1 MPVPPTGI
9 TNYGVPNAT
18 GRDAP
23 MNDNTNRHLRLDE
36 ILLFEGLVTEDQI
49 RQALSL
55 QKEHGGRLGA
65 HLLRNGWVTETGLVR
80 ALARQLNCEGVILA
94 DRKIPQ
100 EALDKV
106 PAKIAVA
113 RTVLPFAYDSS
124 SSELK
129 IACED
134 PTNEDLLKELMFIAA
149 GCKVR
154 LYVAAETS
162 LRAAITGHYVISEPE
177 AQAQGTKVVAEAQH
191 QADTGKFVK
200 VSTAATT
207 NVRGAVLLVSDDLD
221 ADKQIR
227 SILESAFYQV
237 LVCDSADAAFDMIGG
252 HKFHTVFVRDTVA
265 GDYLDLFDR
274 LRKIS
279 PRTHVRFYSSADQL
293 LLDDEK
299 IKRVGELHVKNL
311 DLFTALLSSKA
322 GHAVN
327 HSGKVGQLVDR
338 LCKHIGLPDA
348 DRLVVVDAAY
358 IHDLSRFYY
367 GEQAEKGDFRTQ
379 INLTMKLLDSLNYSP
394 VVIGILRAMYV
405 NLRDR
410 FTKRLPIEMLGGNI
424 LTVVDIFCDNMSLEE
439 KLSLDKFD
447 KVRRKFNDLRGKL
460 FLPEVAE
467 AFLEMIQRDILMVSE
482 TLRYNQIILYGVDTD
497 LAKPIASR
505 LKAEGFRVIVVG
517 DLLSLTDLFRRG
529 NPDMLILM
537 DMSEPAKVS
546 ALVGSVIA
554 AGIDC
559 TRVPTFVL
567 TDTFVAAQMTGLLNQ
582 GIEDLISIDNN
593 LNLLVVKIHKVRM
606 RIEAQ
611 ASTPHIRMNQNTVTG
626 AMGNLLDMN
635 LIDLLQAL
643 GPSRRTVNLIVSDGT
658 DELSLYLQQG
668 QIVHAKLRDLEG
680 PDAVYEAIGWTSG
693 HWNIRPVIPAEIP
706 PANNHYP
713 NESIL
718 MEGCR
723 LLDERQRAARALK

>member
-1 MPVPPTGI
+1 
-9 TNYGVPNAT
+9 
-18 GRDAP
+18 
-23 MNDNTNRHLRLDE
+23 MNDTNNRRLRLDE
-36 ILLFEGLVTEDQI
+36 ILLYEGLVTEDQI

-55 QKEHGGRLGA
+55 QKEQGGRLGT
-65 HLLRNGWVTETGLVR
+65 HLLRNGWVNEGGLVR
-80 ALARQLNCEGVILA
+80 ALARQLECEGVILT
-94 DRKIPQ
+94 DRKIPR
-100 EALDKV
+100 EALEKI

-113 RTVLPFAYDSS
+113 RTVLPFAFDAATL
-124 SSELK
+124 ELK

-134 PTNEDLLKELMFIAA
+134 PTNEDLLKELLFIAK

-154 LYVAAETS
+154 LYIAAETA
-162 LRAAITGHYVISEPE
+162 LRSAITAHYVISEPE
-177 AQAQGTKVVAEAQH
+177 AQAQGANVVSEADRQS
-191 QADTGKFVK
+191 DTGKIVQANT
-200 VSTAATT
+200 SAAA
-207 NVRGAVLLVSDDLD
+207 NMRDAVLLVTDDLD

-227 SILESAFYQV
+227 TILESASYQV
-237 LVCDSADAAFDMIGG
+237 LVCDSADAAFDLIGG
-252 HKFHTVFVRDTVA
+252 HKFHTVFVRDTVS

-274 LRKIS
+274 LRKTS
-279 PRTHVRFYSSADQL
+279 PRTQVRYYSSADQL

-299 IKRVGELHVKNL
+299 IKRVSELHVKNL

-322 GHAVN
+322 GQALN

-358 IHDLSRFYY
+358 IHDLSKFYY
-367 GEQAEKGDFRTQ
+367 GEQAEKGDFRNQ
-379 INLTMKLLDSLNYSP
+379 INLTIKLLDSLNYSP

-424 LTVVDIFCDNMSLEE
+424 LTVVDIFCDNMSLDE

-467 AFLEMIQRDILMVSE
+467 AFLEMIQGDILMVSE
-482 TLRYNQIILYGVDTD
+482 TLRYNQVILLGSDTD

-505 LKAEGFRVIVVG
+505 LKNEGFRVIVVG

-537 DMSEPAKVS
+537 DMGEPAKVS
-546 ALVGSVIA
+546 AMVGAVIA
-554 AGIDC
+554 AGIDV
-559 TRVPTFVL
+559 TKIPTFVL
-567 TDTFVAAQMTGLLNQ
+567 TDTFVAAQMTGLLDQ

-593 LNLLVVKIHKVRM
+593 LNLLVVKIRKVRM

-611 ASTPHIRMNQNTVTG
+611 ASTPHIRANRNTGTG
-626 AMGNLLDMN
+626 AMGNLIDMN

-643 GPSRRTVNLIVSDGT
+643 GPSRRTVNLIVSNGT
-658 DELSLYLQQG
+658 DELCLYLQQG
-668 QIVHAKLRDLEG
+668 QIVHAKLRDLAGAE
-680 PDAVYEAIGWTSG
+680 AVYEAIGWTTG
-693 HWNIRPVIPAEIP
+693 YWNIQPVTPEEIP
-706 PANNHYP
+706 PANNQYP

-723 LLDERQRAARALK
+723 LLDERQKLERAPK